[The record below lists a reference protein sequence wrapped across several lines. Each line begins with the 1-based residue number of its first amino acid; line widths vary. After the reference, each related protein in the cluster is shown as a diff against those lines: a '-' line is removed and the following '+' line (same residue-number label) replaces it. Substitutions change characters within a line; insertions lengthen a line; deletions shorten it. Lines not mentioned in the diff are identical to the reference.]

1 MSKYRALCSVEEQ
14 EDRWVVTG
22 KDLKEN
28 CHSTVSNITNF
39 YGMTTHNIRF
49 ISGSRL
55 KIYYQISEYEV
66 ILLKIQPSHLIRLGK
81 NICIKYLR

>member
-1 MSKYRALCSVEEQ
+1 
-14 EDRWVVTG
+14 
-22 KDLKEN
+22 
-28 CHSTVSNITNF
+28 
-39 YGMTTHNIRF
+39 MTTHNIRF